1 MCLKDRSQEHQDD
14 NLYIEMK
21 STGKDTNIFLTDSG
35 ACNQPAWV
43 RSDQVGKVEE
53 QVNDINMKEKKVMEQ
68 YDAEFDVDKVESR
81 SSRSRVIGPDIARR
95 ISLFQ
100 EVEVNNIQLEDR
112 LPVVQDKEV
121 QMMDVAEEKETRKE
135 VRKVVIARRKRK
147 GQPRETGVEV
157 QRIDDMFR
165 DTGNSPMV
173 VDDLVGNVS
182 KRKYLSDEGSCMV
195 ADRKRQK
202 GL

>member
-1 MCLKDRSQEHQDD
+1 MNDRSQEHQDD
-14 NLYIEMK
+14 NLDKEMK

-53 QVNDINMKEKKVMEQ
+53 QVKAINMKEKKVMEQ
-68 YDAEFDVDKVESR
+68 YDAKDDVDKVESR

-100 EVEVNNIQLEDR
+100 EEEVNNIQLEDR
-112 LPVVQDKEV
+112 LPGVQDKEV

-135 VRKVVIARRKRK
+135 VRTVVK
-147 GQPRETGVEV
+147 GKGK
-157 QRIDDMFR
+157 D
-165 DTGNSPMV
+165 SPGK
-173 VDDLVGNVS
+173 L
-182 KRKYLSDEGSCMV
+182 E
-195 ADRKRQK
+195 
-202 GL
+202 

>member
-1 MCLKDRSQEHQDD
+1 M
-14 NLYIEMK
+14 
-21 STGKDTNIFLTDSG
+21 
-35 ACNQPAWV
+35 
-43 RSDQVGKVEE
+43 
-53 QVNDINMKEKKVMEQ
+53 
-68 YDAEFDVDKVESR
+68 
-81 SSRSRVIGPDIARR
+81 
-95 ISLFQ
+95 
-100 EVEVNNIQLEDR
+100 
-112 LPVVQDKEV
+112 
-121 QMMDVAEEKETRKE
+121 
-135 VRKVVIARRKRK
+135 IARRKRK